1 VSHFSKACSSN
12 NATTASQLKRDY
24 DDMRKDYCGS
34 WVDNTSKFDEEL
46 VDGVI
51 SKMKGKA
58 PDLDNTTNEHLQFC
72 SAMLPCVLAKLF
84 NLCISDGCVPKFFSS
99 LI

>member
-1 VSHFSKACSSN
+1 MDSAVIADHFMTYFSKACSSN
-12 NATTASQLKRDY
+12 NATTASQLKSTY

-51 SKMKGKA
+51 SKLKRVKA
-58 PDLDNTTNEHLQFC
+58 ADLDNITAEH
-72 SAMLPCVLAKLF
+72 
-84 NLCISDGCVPKFFSS
+84 
-99 LI
+99 